1 MSPRRTLLALLVFA
15 ASAAVAQ
22 DRFVNRDLNF
32 SVATPAAEW
41 KWERLSAAAGVW
53 LVTNAQSTER
63 FSVTVSPP
71 GRMSIDEQWMF
82 EMKRFVQ
89 RDAQAHSETI
99 EGFRFSRRTAPI
111 YPSFTYAYDR
121 VAADGKRSY
130 VDGYVAAVGRVY
142 ALQYASA
149 ARASATEFQ
158 SFIDSFQIAD
168 KFESQR
174 AGRSAGAA
182 TTMQSMIS
190 AIGAPVGRVVAPN
203 TEVIVH

>member
-1 MSPRRTLLALLVFA
+1 MSLRRLLAALLMFA

-22 DRFVNRDLNF
+22 ERFVNRDLNF

-53 LVTNAQSTER
+53 LVTDARGER

-71 GRMSIDEQWMF
+71 GKMSIDEQWIF
-82 EMKRFVQ
+82 EMIRFVQ
-89 RDAQAHSETI
+89 RDAQAHAEKI

-111 YPSFTYAYDR
+111 YPSFTYAYER
-121 VAADGKRSY
+121 VTADGRRSY

-142 ALQYASA
+142 ALQYASG
-149 ARASATEFQ
+149 ARTAMTEFRT
-158 SFIDSFQIAD
+158 FVDSFQVAD

-174 AGRSAGAA
+174 AGRAAGAA
-182 TTMQSMIS
+182 QTMQSMIS
-190 AIGAPVGRVVAPN
+190 ALGAPVGRVVAPN